1 MGFCRPTPSRAAS
14 RTPVRLSSRQQLH
27 CPDASARSP
36 RSRRLTATYERH
48 AMAPSRR
55 IVSLRP
61 AASRL
66 LLSRFR
72 PYTIG
77 FPPIKQ
83 PLALEAEATRFWVP
97 QENGARKRRKFSYVL
112 PIYML
117 SGIAFGAVRSPT
129 VPSLEHGLSSLATP
143 GTEACD
149 AGGGAFRPQWREGPA
164 P

>member
-66 LLSRFR
+66 MLSRFR

-83 PLALEAEATRFWVP
+83 PLTLEAEATRFWVP
-97 QENGARKRRKFSYVL
+97 QENGARKRRKFKSWL
-112 PIYML
+112 TYML
-117 SGIAFGAVRSPT
+117 SGIALAWYARRRCQPLDHDWV
-129 VPSLEHGLSSLATP
+129 SLATP
-143 GTEACD
+143 VGS
-149 AGGGAFRPQWREGPA
+149 GQGRI
-164 P
+164 